1 VDHEVATVFDSIES
15 AHQFVALLGKAVQ
28 EARKEIEGD
37 VQRELSSNA
46 PRRLDALRIAVYS
59 LQKLELHVNRS
70 GRILNDLRSLRRLLF
85 EERNL
90 KALTLQSK
98 AHAKA
103 KPPLAAKAELPES
116 SLPPLQSRAT
126 HAAAKSEERAAA

>member
-1 VDHEVATVFDSIES
+1 MNHEVTTVFDSIES
-15 AHQFVALLGKAVQ
+15 AHQFVALLGEAIQ

-37 VQRELSSNA
+37 VQRELSSNF

-98 AHAKA
+98 VHAQA
-103 KPPLAAKAELPES
+103 KPPQAAKAELPAT
-116 SLPPLQSRAT
+116 SLPPTRSL
-126 HAAAKSEERAAA
+126 AAQAAERSEERAAA